1 MALKTFVKISKVNNL
16 SDARYCA
23 GMGVDVMGFCLD
35 PSMENFVDPE
45 KFNAIS
51 SWLSGVLLA
60 GEFDDG
66 NANDII
72 QSCELYELDYIQVKN
87 PALLPELRELN
98 KSLILK
104 IDIESFNDLENA
116 RAMMER
122 NTMPVEFYLLESET
136 DSNDP
141 TLLHFV
147 KELATEFPLVLG
159 FGIRKENI
167 ESLIHSS
174 LKGIALKGGNEVKPG
189 FKDFDELADIL
200 ELMEEN

>member
-35 PSMENFVDPE
+35 PAREDFVDPE
-45 KFNAIS
+45 KFSTIS

-60 GEFDDG
+60 GEFEDCD
-66 NANDII
+66 ANEIM

-87 PALLPELRELN
+87 PALLPELRDLN
-98 KSLILK
+98 KSLVLK
-104 IDIESFNDLENA
+104 IDIEGFNDLENA
-116 RAMMER
+116 KALMER
-122 NTMPVEFYLLESET
+122 NTMPVEFYLLESASDPE
-136 DSNDP
+136 DP

-147 KELATEFPLVLG
+147 SELASEFPLVLG
-159 FGIRKENI
+159 FGIRKENLAMLMDSPI
-167 ESLIHSS
+167 
-174 LKGIALKGGNEVKPG
+174 KGIALKGGNEVKPG

-200 ELMEEN
+200 ELLEEN

>member
-23 GMGVDVMGFCLD
+23 GMGVDVMGFSLD
-35 PSMENFVDPE
+35 PSREDFVDPE
-45 KFNAIS
+45 KFSAIS
-51 SWLSGVLLA
+51 SWLAGVLLA
-60 GEFDDG
+60 GEFEECD
-66 NANDII
+66 ANDII
-72 QSCELYELDYIQVKN
+72 KSCELYELDYIQVNN
-87 PALLPELRELN
+87 PALLPELRDLN

-104 IDIESFNDLENA
+104 IDIEGFNDIENA

-122 NTMPVEFYLLESET
+122 NTMPVEFYLLESE
-136 DSNDP
+136 SDP
-141 TLLHFV
+141 DDQTLLHFIT
-147 KELATEFPLVLG
+147 ELAAEFPLVLG

-167 ESLIHSS
+167 AFIMQSH

-200 ELMEEN
+200 ELLEEN